1 MDNQDLI
8 WLNAVTVIKEEIE
21 NVANEINH
29 YHEEKFDAESFS
41 DYITTVFFDGNRQK
55 ADAVLFRL
63 SAFATLSSNNDLTAW
78 ASRHGE
84 DNSVSIHPAIFSAAA
99 CEPLIRIDGQI
110 SFKVDTFL
118 KRVLEMAK
126 TNGSIQ

>member
-8 WLNAVTVIKEEIE
+8 WLNAITVTKEDIE
-21 NVANEINH
+21 NVANEINR
-29 YHEEKFDAESFS
+29 YHEEKFNADSFS
-41 DYITTVFFDGNRQK
+41 DFITVVFFDGDRQK

-78 ASRHGE
+78 ASRLGE
-84 DNSVSIHPAIFSAAA
+84 DNIVSIHPAIFSAAA
-99 CEPLIRIDGQI
+99 CEPLIQIDGQI
-110 SFKVDTFL
+110 SFKADTFL

-126 TNGSIQ
+126 PSGSIQ